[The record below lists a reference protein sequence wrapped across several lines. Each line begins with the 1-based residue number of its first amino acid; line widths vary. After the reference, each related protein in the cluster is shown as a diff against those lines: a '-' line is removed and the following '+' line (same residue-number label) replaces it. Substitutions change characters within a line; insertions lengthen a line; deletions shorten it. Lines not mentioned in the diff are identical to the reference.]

1 MAEADMLLSRYCR
14 LMAPTFPFV
23 LVPAHATAQ
32 SLASDHPVML
42 QAIITVAFYHDYPQ
56 QQNLVKQFMKS
67 VGERMFIS
75 NEKSLDLLQGI
86 LIVTAWYHP
95 HIFNS
100 QQATNMLYM
109 AQALATDLQIGKHP
123 FQCDHF
129 RQAALK
135 HGVASINP
143 ARNPNTLNDHRALAG
158 LIYLTSLLGCAFK
171 KVESMKFT
179 KYLDEALTALEQA
192 HEHDSDLLLV
202 QLVRLQHL
210 TDEATKT
217 EATGAPVQMYI
228 KAFSADLAKLRKVD
242 AGKVDNDPLLK
253 LQYLVAEVS
262 ILALTL
268 DDLQDDNTKPFRSN
282 LDDICSCVQVIKS
295 FFDVF
300 FTIPTYL
307 YVTLPFSTFAHF
319 AHAFMSL
326 VKLAA
331 LEVEGWDMTTL
342 RSDFEFV
349 KVFDELIR
357 RYEESSGLGPDNI
370 PINNDS
376 FVKWGTR
383 IRFMKTIYESKF
395 AKDNGEAC
403 ENRYEAQ
410 DAIWAKP
417 ANVEPLPSA
426 QVPTPLRDDM
436 LSGDFFNY
444 LDENFW
450 GSFAGDFDLG
460 FPETAMN

>member
-1 MAEADMLLSRYCR
+1 MNALATSQAPRSYSTDFGHPSPPISQYSERTTATSAPKNEQILDQLCDGLDRSIQTPTVSVPTGSSCSAPYSGTISRVTSPATASFESSTFGATMAEADMLLSRYCR

-171 KVESMKFT
+171 KVDSMKFT
-179 KYLDEALTALEQA
+179 KYLDEALVALEQA
-192 HEHDSDLLLV
+192 HEHDSDLMLV
-202 QLVRLQHL
+202 QLVRSPAS
-210 TDEATKT
+210 D
-217 EATGAPVQMYI
+217 
-228 KAFSADLAKLRKVD
+228 R
-242 AGKVDNDPLLK
+242 
-253 LQYLVAEVS
+253 
-262 ILALTL
+262 
-268 DDLQDDNTKPFRSN
+268 RSN
-282 LDDICSCVQVIKS
+282 ED
-295 FFDVF
+295 
-300 FTIPTYL
+300 
-307 YVTLPFSTFAHF
+307 
-319 AHAFMSL
+319 
-326 VKLAA
+326 
-331 LEVEGWDMTTL
+331 
-342 RSDFEFV
+342 
-349 KVFDELIR
+349 
-357 RYEESSGLGPDNI
+357 
-370 PINNDS
+370 
-376 FVKWGTR
+376 
-383 IRFMKTIYESKF
+383 
-395 AKDNGEAC
+395 
-403 ENRYEAQ
+403 
-410 DAIWAKP
+410 
-417 ANVEPLPSA
+417 
-426 QVPTPLRDDM
+426 
-436 LSGDFFNY
+436 
-444 LDENFW
+444 
-450 GSFAGDFDLG
+450 
-460 FPETAMN
+460 